1 MSGAQ
6 LTINGHQA
14 DALVDVMRDHID
26 GEEVT
31 FTGQGDGTLVVAFS
45 LATYTI
51 DSTGVLDES

>member
-31 FTGQGDGTLVVAFS
+31 FS

>member
-1 MSGAQ
+1 
-6 LTINGHQA
+6 
-14 DALVDVMRDHID
+14 MRDHID